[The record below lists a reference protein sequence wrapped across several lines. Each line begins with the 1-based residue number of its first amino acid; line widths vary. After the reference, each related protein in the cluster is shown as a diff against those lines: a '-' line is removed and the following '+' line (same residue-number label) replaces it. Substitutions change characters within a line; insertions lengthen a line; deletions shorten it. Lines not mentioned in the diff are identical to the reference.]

1 MHYAQIMRIDISLLP
16 ALAAAFMLVF
26 ARIGAMVMLLPGLGE
41 TNIPVRIKLAIAL
54 LLTLVILPLHRAAY
68 HIDMQS
74 LTPLLVLM
82 LHEIVI
88 GIVLGATA
96 RVTLSALQVAGSV
109 IAQQLGLGFVT
120 AVDPTQGQQGLLIG
134 NFLTILGLTLLFA
147 TDSHHLVIAALNDSY
162 AIFSPGEM
170 MPSGDVA
177 ALATRAFAA
186 AFKIGMQLS
195 APFLVFGLVFN
206 IGLGVLARLMPQMQV
221 YFVGV
226 PLSILAGFLIFALVI
241 AAMMGTFLDYFIGV
255 MHDLI
260 PLKLKALEPMADEN
274 DTSDKTEDPTQK
286 RLDDAHDR
294 GDVAKSQEI
303 NTWFVIAG
311 ATLVLST
318 FSGSIGGGILMP
330 LRNLVAN
337 SWMIHADGPGL
348 LALSQSLE
356 YVLIAALGVPL
367 LMLALAAIAGNMV
380 QHRLVWSGE
389 SLKPK
394 FSKISPAA
402 GAKRIFGKQA
412 AANFGK
418 GLFKVIALGVVMTA
432 ILWPER
438 HRLEAFVR
446 FDPAAILGVTTGLTL
461 HLLGAVVAMLAVV
474 AIADYFFQ
482 YRQWF
487 ERQKMSLQEMKEEF
501 KQSEGDPH
509 VKGRIRQLRH
519 ARMKKRMMAAVPK
532 ASVII
537 TNPTHY
543 AVALSYERGMS
554 APVCVAKGVDTI
566 ALKIRE
572 IAKAHDIPIVE
583 NVPLARA
590 LHATVEIDDEIP
602 VEHYHAVAEI
612 IGYVMGLKRGLSGRR
627 A

>member
-1 MHYAQIMRIDISLLP
+1 
-16 ALAAAFMLVF
+16 
-26 ARIGAMVMLLPGLGE
+26 
-41 TNIPVRIKLAIAL
+41 
-54 LLTLVILPLHRAAY
+54 
-68 HIDMQS
+68 
-74 LTPLLVLM
+74 
-82 LHEIVI
+82 
-88 GIVLGATA
+88 
-96 RVTLSALQVAGSV
+96 
-109 IAQQLGLGFVT
+109 
-120 AVDPTQGQQGLLIG
+120 
-134 NFLTILGLTLLFA
+134 
-147 TDSHHLVIAALNDSY
+147 
-162 AIFSPGEM
+162 
-170 MPSGDVA
+170 
-177 ALATRAFAA
+177 
-186 AFKIGMQLS
+186 
-195 APFLVFGLVFN
+195 
-206 IGLGVLARLMPQMQV
+206 
-221 YFVGV
+221 
-226 PLSILAGFLIFALVI
+226 
-241 AAMMGTFLDYFIGV
+241 
-255 MHDLI
+255 
-260 PLKLKALEPMADEN
+260 MADE
-274 DTSDKTEDPTQK
+274 DDGGERSEDPTQK
-286 RLDDAHDR
+286 RLDDALER
-294 GDVAKSQEI
+294 GDVAKSQEV
-303 NTWFVIAG
+303 NTWFMISG

-318 FSGSIGGGILMP
+318 FSGSIGGIQLP
-330 LRNLVAN
+330 LRNLIAN

-348 LALSQSLE
+348 LALAQSLE

-367 LMLALAAIAGNMV
+367 LMLALAAIAGNML

-418 GLFKVIALGVVMTA
+418 GLFKLTALGAVMTA

-438 HRLEAFVR
+438 HRLESMVR
-446 FDPAAILGVTTGLTL
+446 FDPAGIFGVVISLTL
-461 HLLGAVVAMLAVV
+461 HLMGAVVAMLAVV

-482 YRQWF
+482 YRQWYD
-487 ERQKMSLQEMKEEF
+487 RQKMSLKEMKEEF

-509 VKGRIRQLRH
+509 IKGRIRQLRH

-543 AVALSYERGMS
+543 SVALSYQRGMS
-554 APVCVAKGVDTI
+554 APVCVAKGADNV

-572 IAKAHDIPIVE
+572 IAREHDIPIVE

-590 LHATVEIDDEIP
+590 LYATVAIDDEIP